1 MHSSIRQVL
10 SKKPVHVK
18 LKNTE
23 SKYLTPTDKEDPV
36 LPALFVFQG
45 MRGSGKSYAC
55 VQMCRHFEKK
65 GYIQRTFLLCPTAG
79 EKDQKET
86 IYANLKTL
94 DQKDV
99 CTNIHS
105 FEKAL
110 VQIQERVKKD
120 WSTYEKYLLH
130 KKAFRNYTQNNRL
143 SNEETAVLVEHD
155 HNPPF
160 MEVKPKRHML
170 ICDDCQGSSVYTQAR
185 RGMLNHLSIK
195 HRHIPFTICFLVQSW
210 VGVPRTIR
218 LNATQYLIFKTSD
231 KTQLDQ
237 IYSAFANTV
246 SREQFE
252 DVYEEATG
260 TDPHGF
266 LYIDV
271 VPKEPWMRFRKGFNK
286 FLVPP
291 SEHLRNDKRQN
302 DYSRKR
308 RRHQYATDTK

>member
-1 MHSSIRQVL
+1 MHTSIRQVV

-23 SKYLTPTDKEDPV
+23 SKYLTSTDKEDPV

-110 VQIQERVKKD
+110 VQIQDRVKNGLVYIRKA
-120 WSTYEKYLLH
+120 SLA
-130 KKAFRNYTQNNRL
+130 KK
-143 SNEETAVLVEHD
+143 S
-155 HNPPF
+155 
-160 MEVKPKRHML
+160 
-170 ICDDCQGSSVYTQAR
+170 
-185 RGMLNHLSIK
+185 
-195 HRHIPFTICFLVQSW
+195 
-210 VGVPRTIR
+210 
-218 LNATQYLIFKTSD
+218 
-231 KTQLDQ
+231 
-237 IYSAFANTV
+237 
-246 SREQFE
+246 
-252 DVYEEATG
+252 
-260 TDPHGF
+260 
-266 LYIDV
+266 
-271 VPKEPWMRFRKGFNK
+271 VPKLHTEQPA
-286 FLVPP
+286 V
-291 SEHLRNDKRQN
+291 EQRN
-302 DYSRKR
+302 SCIG
-308 RRHQYATDTK
+308 

>member
-1 MHSSIRQVL
+1 MHTSIRQVI

-110 VQIQERVKKD
+110 VQIQDRVKKD
-120 WSTYEKYLLH
+120 WSTYEKHLLH
-130 KKAFRNYTQNNRL
+130 KKAFQNYTQNNRL
-143 SNEETAVLVEHD
+143 SNEETGVLVEHD
-155 HNPPF
+155 YNPPSV
-160 MEVKPKRHML
+160 EVKPKRHML

-195 HRHIPFTICFLVQSW
+195 HRHVPLTICFLVQSW

-246 SREQFE
+246 SRDQFE

-291 SEHLRNDKRQN
+291 MEHFRN
-302 DYSRKR
+302 
-308 RRHQYATDTK
+308 T

>member
-1 MHSSIRQVL
+1 MHAIRQVQ
-10 SKKPVHVK
+10 SKRPVNVK

-23 SKYLTPTDKEDPV
+23 SKYLTPTSKEDPV

-99 CTNIHS
+99 CTDIHA

-110 VQIQERVKKD
+110 VQIQERVKAD
-120 WSTYEKYLLH
+120 WVTYDKHLLH
-130 KKAFRNYTQNNRL
+130 KKAFLKHVHHEKL
-143 SNEETAVLVEHD
+143 SNEELAVLLEHD
-155 HNPPF
+155 YNPPF
-160 MEVKPKRHML
+160 QQIQPKRHML

-195 HRHIPFTICFLVQSW
+195 H
-210 VGVPRTIR
+210 
-218 LNATQYLIFKTSD
+218 
-231 KTQLDQ
+231 
-237 IYSAFANTV
+237 
-246 SREQFE
+246 
-252 DVYEEATG
+252 
-260 TDPHGF
+260 
-266 LYIDV
+266 
-271 VPKEPWMRFRKGFNK
+271 
-286 FLVPP
+286 
-291 SEHLRNDKRQN
+291 
-302 DYSRKR
+302 
-308 RRHQYATDTK
+308 